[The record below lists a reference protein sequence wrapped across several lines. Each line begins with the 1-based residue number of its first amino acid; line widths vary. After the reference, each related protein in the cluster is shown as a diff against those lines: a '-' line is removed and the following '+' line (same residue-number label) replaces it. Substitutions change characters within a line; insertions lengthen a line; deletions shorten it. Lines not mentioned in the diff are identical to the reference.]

1 MLKNVTIFD
10 SEDKDEDNTDNEMNQ
25 GSSAKGGKMKRT
37 ASLKNLMSR
46 SDDNDVVS
54 PKQKW
59 TGTKRGKPRRPLVI
73 RSQQLLTHYS
83 AASPLKPRL
92 YKRQ

>member
-1 MLKNVTIFD
+1 MT
-10 SEDKDEDNTDNEMNQ
+10 
-25 GSSAKGGKMKRT
+25 RT
-37 ASLKNLMSR
+37 VPQKNLMSR

-59 TGTKRGKPRRPLVI
+59 TGTKHGKPRRPLVI

-83 AASPLKPRL
+83 AASPLKPCL